1 MSPHDSHPK
10 ANVRNPSKVILPPLD
25 SAFDRLKMNSS
36 RPSARYHSC
45 GIEPLEVMALAGRL
59 AGQDNADTNAVPS
72 LPGSDSLLS
81 EKKQKKS
88 RSSFLSSNIARLG
101 GVESSYILDVVTD
114 VVATFC
120 LHLDRQQTCVDHC
133 CMSGSSRAVD
143 CVTCAIYSRSRSLY
157 ATSQRHASLVTVM

>member
-1 MSPHDSHPK
+1 MSPHNTHP
-10 ANVRNPSKVILPPLD
+10 SE
-25 SAFDRLKMNSS
+25 RLQPFQGHSSSS
-36 RPSARYHSC
+36 RLCVRQ
-45 GIEPLEVMALAGRL
+45 IENEQQSTVGEVSQLRNRAAGGLALAGRL
-59 AGQDNADTNAVPS
+59 AGQDNAVPS
-72 LPGSDSLLS
+72 LPGSDSWLS

-120 LHLDRQQTCVDHC
+120 LDLDRQQTCVDHC

-143 CVTCAIYSRSRSLY
+143 CVTCATRLLTITVRDKP
-157 ATSQRHASLVTVM
+157 AT